1 MVTRRPGEAVM
12 VGDAVVVRVESVSGD
27 KVRVSFEAPREVQ
40 IDREEVRNAILEDAI
55 AGTAT

>member
-1 MVTRRPGEAVM
+1 M
-12 VGDAVVVRVESVSGD
+12 VGDAVVVRMESVSGD